1 MEVCINECGVVLDT
15 RWEQINWLDDITY
28 TPSTKQVDNVEGRL
42 EGKQDSWLPGN
53 GQGKLELAAGWHH
66 LLHVQEVSMERM
78 D

>member
-28 TPSTKQVDNVEGRL
+28 TPSTKQVDNGEGRL

-53 GQGKLELAAGWHH
+53 GQGKLELAAG
-66 LLHVQEVSMERM
+66 
-78 D
+78 